1 MAFVKNPVQKEKSQ
15 EEEEEEEE
23 EEVEEEEEE
32 EINRPVF
39 LAHAKLMIK
48 KKIQEYETRVDLSAV
63 SKRCLGLIAASSR
76 PSRQHISWIVA
87 E

>member
-23 EEVEEEEEE
+23 EEVEEEEE

>member
-48 KKIQEYETRVDLSAV
+48 KKKSKNMKQELIFLLYLSAAWV
-63 SKRCLGLIAASSR
+63 
-76 PSRQHISWIVA
+76 
-87 E
+87 